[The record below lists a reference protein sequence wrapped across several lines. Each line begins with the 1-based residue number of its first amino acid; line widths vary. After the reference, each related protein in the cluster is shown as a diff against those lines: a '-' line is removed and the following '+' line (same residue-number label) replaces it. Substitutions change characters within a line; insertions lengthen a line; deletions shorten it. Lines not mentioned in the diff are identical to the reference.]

1 MQNQNAALVEAVAV
15 ETTAAESSSPA
26 ELRARAGFY
35 QLLAG
40 AFVEEPGRDYL
51 SALRAPAALESLV
64 ELGLR
69 FDADFTDVPVDALQD
84 VLACEYAT
92 LFTTSGGCPP
102 VESSRLTGRF
112 QQEPFHEV
120 RDVYRRCGFE
130 LQRGRF
136 SVFEDQLGIELS
148 FVAALLE
155 QQALALENGDSIAA
169 AKLEKEIKRFWA
181 THLGR
186 WVRGYAVLLQR
197 VTNHSYFREIARL
210 LHGFAEEELA
220 LLRVRVD
227 DVDGG
232 REVVPKSEISLL
244 FNPDEPV
251 CGGCAQ
257 GNEQDRALT

>member
-1 MQNQNAALVEAVAV
+1 MQNQNAAL
-15 ETTAAESSSPA
+15 AEPAEDSLSPL

-51 SALRAPAALESLV
+51 AALRAPEALASLA
-64 ELGLR
+64 ELGLQ
-69 FDADFTDVPVDALQD
+69 FDADFTDVSLDTLQD
-84 VLACEYAT
+84 ILACEYAT

-120 RDVYRRCGFE
+120 KAIYQRAGFE
-130 LQRGRF
+130 LQPGRF
-136 SVFEDQLGIELS
+136 AVFEDQLGIELS

-155 QQALALENGDSIAA
+155 RLATTLESGDMATA
-169 AKLEKEIKRFWA
+169 GKLEKEIKRFWA
-181 THLGR
+181 LHLGR
-186 WVRGYAVLLQR
+186 WVRGYATLLER
-197 VTNHSYFREIARL
+197 VTEHSFYREIARL
-210 LHGFAEEELA
+210 LQGFAEEELA
-220 LLRVRVD
+220 LLKVHVD

-232 REVVPKSEISLL
+232 REEVPKSEISVL

-251 CGGCAQ
+251 CGGCEH
-257 GNEQDRALT
+257 GKEQTRTLA